1 MRGRGRSLPASS
13 SNCWNWRKPS
23 VSDISQRK
31 SVMRFEENKI
41 GTILVAKVLANRI
54 AADVAPQFKAHIAG

>member
-1 MRGRGRSLPASS
+1 
-13 SNCWNWRKPS
+13 
-23 VSDISQRK
+23 
-31 SVMRFEENKI
+31 MRFEENKI